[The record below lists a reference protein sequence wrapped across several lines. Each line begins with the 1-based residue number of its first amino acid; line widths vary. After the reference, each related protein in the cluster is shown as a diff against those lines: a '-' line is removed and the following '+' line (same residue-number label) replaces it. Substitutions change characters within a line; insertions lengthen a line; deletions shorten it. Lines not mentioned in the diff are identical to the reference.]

1 VRKFAAMFMLLL
13 PLALSGSGAFAADT
27 VPQDSSPQDDDLG
40 VSEELKKEGEK
51 KKVIKK
57 EDLPPIDM
65 VFVKGGC
72 FTMGD
77 QTGDGDE
84 DERPAHEVCLNDY
97 YIATT
102 EVTQELFEKVMG
114 HIPAWK
120 YNPKMPRDPKSP
132 VNYVSWSI
140 VQEFIGKLNEI
151 TKGYYR
157 LPTEAEWEYA
167 ARSGGK
173 DQLWAGTGNEAEIG
187 NYAWYEDNTED
198 MIVPTKG
205 KKPNALGL
213 YDMSGNVWEWV
224 EDYFDFDYYKISPK
238 SNPFGA
244 DYSLFRVVRG
254 GSVFDPPNK
263 LRTTYRYGLEHNRR
277 SLNVGFRLAE

>member
-1 VRKFAAMFMLLL
+1 MFMLLL

>member
-1 VRKFAAMFMLLL
+1 MRKFAAMFTLLL
-13 PLALSGSGAFAADT
+13 PLVLSGGGAFAESM
-27 VPQDSSPQDDDLG
+27 PQDSSPQDDDLG
-40 VSEELKKEGEK
+40 VSEELKKEGEQ

-65 VFVKGGC
+65 VYVKGGC
-72 FTMGD
+72 FMMGD

-97 YIATT
+97 YIAST

-114 HIPAWK
+114 YIPAWK
-120 YNPKMPRDPKSP
+120 YNPKMPRDPKAP

-140 VQEFIGKLNEI
+140 VQEFVGRLNEI

-157 LPTEAEWEYA
+157 LPSEAEWEYA

-173 DQLWAGTGNEAEIG
+173 NELWSGTNNEAEIG
-187 NYAWYEDNTED
+187 NYAWYEDNTEE

-224 EDYFDFDYYKISPK
+224 EDYFDFEYYKVSPK